1 MDGLN
6 RWLDRLPRTRV
17 GLGGREAPAF
27 RTCGITGFYVG
38 VILTMGAGF
47 LGRRSLLALAGVLAV
62 CAFSFFAWAL
72 ARRAVTGYEE
82 LVLLEHVWFAE
93 VCSAAFCAAIGVPV
107 LAHLD
112 AVAVGLCCFL
122 AAGRVG
128 CLLVGCCHGRPSSTG
143 IVYDAQSVGHLA
155 GVRLF
160 PVQAIEAF
168 GLAVIGVTGLAAMP
182 FARPGDVMAWFLIAY
197 AVMRFG
203 LEGIRGDD
211 RPHAL
216 GLSQARW
223 MAMAETAVAIAVVE
237 GREHALDLSSRTLA
251 PAVLLLG
258 LFAVTVGRWIFGRE
272 RRLLRGSHRAEAL
285 AAWAELRGSLGH
297 AVAVRRT
304 SAGLSLA
311 LSHAED
317 GRLLHLSASLTA
329 GPHDLA
335 LLCDLVAPLV
345 PRARVVHVAPGPV
358 LHLLVARN
366 VPPDPDVDGR
376 HLHGDAGRV
385 LQRHEQAPPPVE
397 TPTVH
402 ASNGDVRE
410 GYFARSG

>member
-1 MDGLN
+1 MNGLN

-38 VILTMGAGF
+38 VILTLAAGF
-47 LGRRSLLALAGVLAV
+47 LGGRSLLALAGVLAV
-62 CAFSFFAWAL
+62 CALSFFAWAL
-72 ARRAVTGYEE
+72 ARRAFTGYEE

-93 VCSAAFCAAIGVPV
+93 ACSAAFLAAIGVPV

-112 AVAVGLCCFL
+112 AIAVGLCSFL
-122 AAGRVG
+122 AAGRCG

-168 GLAVIGVTGLAAMP
+168 GLVVIGLTGLAAMP

-223 MAMAETAVAIAVVE
+223 MAMVEAAVAIAIVE
-237 GREHALDLSSRTLA
+237 GRDRALDLSPGTLV
-251 PAVLLLG
+251 PAALLLG
-258 LFAVTVGRWIFGRE
+258 LFAVTLARWILGRE
-272 RRLLRGSHRAEAL
+272 RRLLLGGHRAEAL
-285 AAWAELRGSLGH
+285 AAWAGLRVALGH

-317 GRLLHLSASLTA
+317 GRLLHLSASLTT
-329 GPHDLA
+329 GPPDLA
-335 LLCDLVAPLV
+335 LLCLLVAPLV
-345 PRARVVHVAPGPV
+345 PGARVAHVAPGPV
-358 LHLLVARN
+358 LHLLVERD
-366 VPPDPDVDGR
+366 VPPDPHVDGR
-376 HLHGDAGRV
+376 HLYGEAARV
-385 LQRHEQAPPPVE
+385 LQRREEAPPPVE